1 MQCGIRILNL
11 VCAVML
17 LFKTANGE
25 RMCRMSEM
33 AKWCLSAGLNLFLC
47 LRLGTTA
54 VFLMVF

>member
-17 LFKTANGE
+17 SFKAANGE

-33 AKWCLSAGLNLFLC
+33 AKWCLSAGLNPFLC
-47 LRLGTTA
+47 LRLGKTA